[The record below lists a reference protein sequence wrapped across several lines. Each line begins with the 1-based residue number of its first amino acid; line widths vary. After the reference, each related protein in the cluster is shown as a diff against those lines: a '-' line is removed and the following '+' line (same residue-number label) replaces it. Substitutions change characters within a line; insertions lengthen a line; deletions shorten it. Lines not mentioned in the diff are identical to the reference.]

1 MVVTAGS
8 MVLGFS
14 FFGTEVLP
22 VPPAHPESVS
32 TNALESFSA
41 QARVTRRVASLYRA
55 QAAASIEDGSNSGPS

>member
-22 VPPAHPESVS
+22 DS
-32 TNALESFSA
+32 TRTPGV
-41 QARVTRRVASLYRA
+41 RVYKCLREFFGT
-55 QAAASIEDGSNSGPS
+55 GKSNTTSC